1 MCHFKTITAKQ
12 HNKKQREGGGVK
24 KERKKSKSETRS
36 EKKQTNKQTNKR

>member
-12 HNKKQREGGGVK
+12 HNKKQREGGVK